1 MSYEANEFATTMNL
15 NRGVNM
21 QHVIK
26 PEDSNENLLE
36 RILSRENMQLAW
48 KRVKSNKGVAGVD
61 KIPVDSF
68 ADYLK
73 SNWEAIRESIKDG
86 KYRPSPVLRVEIP
99 KPSGGIRLLGIP
111 TVLDRMIQQA
121 VAQVLTSI
129 YDPGFSEYSYGFRPE
144 RSAHDAVYTARGY
157 ITRKYH
163 VGVDIDLSKFF
174 DTVNHDILMHR
185 VAKKVSDKRVLRL
198 IGKFLRAGVE
208 VNGRLQ
214 KTPMG
219 VPQGGPL
226 SPILSNIL
234 LDDLDKELEQR
245 NHNFVRYA
253 DDFIILVKSH
263 KAGNRVMKSIRRFL
277 EKKLR
282 LEINEGKSSVLPI
295 NQLEFLGFIFKQNKI
310 RWSGSAFSGFKR
322 EVKTLTG
329 RSWGVSMEY
338 RMEKLAQ
345 YVRGWIN
352 YYGISEYYTPI
363 PELDQWLRRRI
374 RMCYWKQWR
383 KCRTKVRNLHK
394 SGVPLDMAIPTGM
407 SRKSYWHLSKTY
419 ATQLG
424 MSNQRLK
431 EQGLISIK
439 DLWVNIHYPA
449 TAR

>member
-1 MSYEANEFATTMNL
+1 
-15 NRGVNM
+15 M
-21 QHVIK
+21 Q
-26 PEDSNENLLE
+26 S
-36 RILSRENMQLAW
+36 S
-48 KRVKSNKGVAGVD
+48 
-61 KIPVDSF
+61 
-68 ADYLK
+68 
-73 SNWEAIRESIKDG
+73 
-86 KYRPSPVLRVEIP
+86 
-99 KPSGGIRLLGIP
+99 RLLGIP

-144 RSAHDAVYTARGY
+144 RSAHGAVRTVREY
-157 ITRKYH
+157 ITRQYH
-163 VGVDIDLSKFF
+163 VAVDIDLSKFF
-174 DTVNHDILMHR
+174 DTVNHDVLMYR
-185 VAKKVSDKRVLRL
+185 VSKKISDKRVLRL

-245 NHNFVRYA
+245 NHNFIRYA
-253 DDFIILVKSH
+253 DDFIILVKSY

-322 EVKTLTG
+322 EIKTLTG
-329 RSWGVSMEY
+329 RSWGVSMEH
-338 RMEKLAQ
+338 RLEKLAL
-345 YVRGWIN
+345 YIRGWMN

-394 SGVPLDMAIPTGM
+394 AGVPLDMAIPVGM